1 MIQME
6 LIKTNEDLI
15 AVCKLINKAKY
26 ITIDTEFIREKTYW
40 SKLCLIQVCANN
52 LEIII
57 DPLENNIDLTPFIKI
72 LNKKSILK
80 VLHSGR
86 QDIEIFYNISGKI
99 PQPIFDT
106 QIAAMVCGF
115 GESVGYDK
123 LVNKILNKKIDKSSR
138 FSNWAKRP
146 LTKKQLNY
154 AIGDV
159 TFLYEIYPILN
170 KEIKIKKRERWLDD
184 ELGVLLSKETYN
196 SSPEIAYKRLKI
208 RSYDIKTR
216 AITFQLALWREKKA
230 QSLDLPRG
238 RVLRDE
244 IIYELASVKPKTINE
259 INNMRSF
266 SNGYRLKEDV
276 KQEILDN
283 ILIGLTLRD
292 KNLPR
297 TPKRRILPHGTNS
310 RVSLLKILLNSVSEQ
325 HDVAQKLI
333 ASARDLEDLIA
344 NDDADIKTLK
354 GWRYE
359 LFGRKALDFKN
370 GKIAIIMNNNN
381 IELKEL

>member
-1 MIQME
+1 ME

-15 AVCKLINKAKY
+15 TVCKLISKAKY
-26 ITIDTEFIREKTYW
+26 IAIDTEFIREKTYW
-40 SKLCLIQVCANN
+40 SKLCLIQVCTNN

-57 DPLENNIDLTPFIKI
+57 DPLENKIDLTPFIKI

-80 VLHSGR
+80 VFHSGR
-86 QDIEIFYNISGKI
+86 QDIEIFHNISGKI

-123 LVNKILNKKIDKSSR
+123 LVDKILNKKIDKSSR

-154 AIGDV
+154 AIRDV
-159 TFLYEIYPILN
+159 TYLFEIYPILN
-170 KEIKIKKRERWLDD
+170 KEIKIKKREGWLDD

-196 SSPEIAYKRLKI
+196 TNPEIAYKRLKI
-208 RSYDIKTR
+208 RSFDIKTR
-216 AITFQLALWREKKA
+216 AITYQLALWREKKA
-230 QSLDLPRG
+230 QALDIPRG

-244 IIYELASVKPKTINE
+244 IIYELASIKPKTTNE

-266 SNGYRLKEDV
+266 SNGFRLKEDI

-283 ILIGLTLRD
+283 ILIGLTLKD
-292 KNLPR
+292 KNLPK
-297 TPKRRILPHGTNS
+297 TPKRKSLPHGTNS

-325 HDVAQKLI
+325 HNVAQKLI
-333 ASARDLEDLIA
+333 ASASDLEDLIA
-344 NDDADIKTLK
+344 NDEADIKTLK

-359 LFGRKALDFKN
+359 LFGKKALDFKN
-370 GKIAIIMNNNN
+370 GKIAIVMSNNN